1 MRRRFSWGVGVG
13 LVGALGAIYAIASTI
28 LLSSFASVEQQQVE
42 GNVAQAI
49 DAIDGEVNLIDSR
62 VLDYANW
69 DNTYQFVQG
78 KDPDFCKTQLT
89 DITFISGSVNFS
101 AIALSKGKV
110 LCTQGFDLAQ
120 KKPQPF
126 VNSLRNYMTAD
137 LLLKNPTPESYQH
150 GLIHIPEGLLI
161 VGSRPVLS
169 TDGEGPIFG
178 SIVMGRYLNSAVVE
192 SLSQSTRLSLEI
204 QSFGVPL
211 PADFQK
217 AQKALSP
224 KNTVVVMPL
233 NSDFVAGYTCLKDLY
248 GKPIAI
254 LRVKTPRT
262 IYQQGI
268 LSLKYLGVALLL
280 VGGASGLVI
289 WALLKR
295 TVEYLR
301 DRDRLEQS
309 LQQEA
314 ILRQSEEKYR
324 TKAAELEQTLQALQ
338 QAQIHLIQS
347 EKMSSL
353 GQLVAGIAHEIN
365 NPVSFI
371 HGNITHLKGQV
382 EDLLTLVQLYQH
394 HYPTPPPEIQT
405 QAAEVDT
412 VFLLKDLPL
421 ILASIQAGAERIREI
436 VLSLRNFSRL
446 DESAMKFVHIHEGI
460 DSALLILQSRLNANC
475 APCSTS
481 EAARPEIQII
491 KEYGELPQVEC
502 YAGQLN
508 QVLMNLLVNAIDAID
523 ERRPAAPQIQIRTE
537 FLPPHQVAI
546 HIIDNGTGIPEASQS
561 KLFDPF
567 FTTKPVGSGTGMGLA
582 ISYQIVVE
590 KHQGELLCS
599 SQPGQGAEFVVKI
612 PVCQSKGC

>member
-1 MRRRFSWGVGVG
+1 MQRRRLSLVIGVG

-49 DAIDGEVNLIDSR
+49 DAIESEVNLINSR
-62 VLDYANW
+62 VLDYATW
-69 DNTYQFVQG
+69 DETYQFVQG
-78 KDPDFCKTQLT
+78 KNPGFCETELT
-89 DITFISGSVNFS
+89 NVTFIAGGVNFS
-101 AIALSKGKV
+101 AVTLSQGQV
-110 LCTQGFDLAQ
+110 LCTHGFDLVRKQ
-120 KKPQPF
+120 PKPF
-126 VNSLRNYMTAD
+126 VNSLRKSLTAD
-137 LLLKNPTPESYQH
+137 LLLKNPTPESNQQ
-150 GLIHIPEGLLI
+150 GLISIPEGLLI
-161 VGSRPVLS
+161 VSSRPILT

-178 SIVMGRYLNSAVVE
+178 SIVMGRYINSTVVE
-192 SLSQSTRLSLEI
+192 SLSQSTRLSLAI
-204 QSFGVPL
+204 QPLDRPL

-224 KNTVVVMPL
+224 KNTVVVMPF
-233 NSDFVAGYTCLKDLY
+233 NSGFVAGYTCLKDLY

-254 LRVKTPRT
+254 LQVKTPRT

-268 LSLKYLGVALLL
+268 VSLKYLGVALLL
-280 VGGASGLVI
+280 VGGVAGLVI
-289 WALLKR
+289 WVLLKR

-324 TKAAELEQTLQALQ
+324 TKAEQLGQTLQALQ

-371 HGNITHLKGQV
+371 HGNIAYFKEQV
-382 EDLLTLVQLYQH
+382 QDLMTLVQLYQQ
-394 HYPTPPPEIQT
+394 HYPTPAPEIQT
-405 QAAEVDT
+405 KAEELDA

-446 DESAMKFVHIHEGI
+446 DESAMKFVNIHEGI

-475 APCSTS
+475 HRS
-481 EAARPEIQII
+481 EISVLRD
-491 KEYGELPQVEC
+491 YSNLPLVEC

-508 QVLMNLLVNAIDAID
+508 QVLMSLLVNAIDAID
-523 ERRPAAPQIQIRTE
+523 EICPAAPQIQIRTE
-537 FLPPHQVAI
+537 HLCPQVAI
-546 HIIDNGTGIPEASQS
+546 HIIDNGTGIPEAAQS